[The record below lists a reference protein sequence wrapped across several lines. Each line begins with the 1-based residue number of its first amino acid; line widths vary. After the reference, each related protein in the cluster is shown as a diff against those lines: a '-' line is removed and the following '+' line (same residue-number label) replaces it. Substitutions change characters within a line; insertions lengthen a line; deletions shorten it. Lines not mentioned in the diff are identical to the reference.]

1 MVNKMDANL
10 FINRLKSIYDL
21 QNDTILAEKLKI
33 SRNTLA
39 SWRHRNYID
48 IAVVLDA
55 FPNADINYLLNIKNE
70 DNKVKEEKIEYL
82 QDELK
87 KIDVEISEAERNIS
101 ETGKGIR
108 ADAIKELDR
117 LRAENAKLLE
127 IIHNL
132 SAKI

>member
-1 MVNKMDANL
+1 MNVPNILYKIKVFYKLDKDQELANKL
-10 FINRLKSIYDL
+10 
-21 QNDTILAEKLKI
+21 EI
-33 SRNTLA
+33 SRGTLA
-39 SWRHRNYID
+39 SWKSRNSLDLTIILEKCPELDLNWLLKDEKID
-48 IAVVLDA
+48 T
-55 FPNADINYLLNIKNE
+55 NNIKE
-70 DNKVKEEKIEYL
+70 KEISYL
-82 QDELK
+82 KDELK